1 MNTEMTEQQ
10 QNVLQK
16 ELLQKYG
23 AFDGCYC
30 EDRLHMDGYKAASG
44 PEVSIMPDKKG
55 NLYLVFGFDPLS
67 PFGSFLG
74 RWCVPFQISPE
85 FHFDKTHLW
94 VQQVENRLIRI
105 ELRFPAQRQF
115 ADQDD
120 QTIELVY
127 GVTVK
132 EEDTY
137 ALRSRKA

>member
-1 MNTEMTEQQ
+1 MNSEMTEQR
-10 QNVLQK
+10 QNVLEK
-16 ELLQKYG
+16 KLFQKYG
-23 AFDGCYC
+23 ALGGDCC
-30 EDRLHMDGYKAASG
+30 KDRLHMDGYEAASG
-44 PEVSIMPDKKG
+44 PEVSIMPDEKE

-67 PFGSFLG
+67 PFGNFLG

-85 FHFDKTHLW
+85 FHFDKAHLW
-94 VQQVENRLIRI
+94 VQKAGDGLIRI

-115 ADQDD
+115 ADQND

-132 EEDTY
+132 EGDAY